1 MGKQL
6 DDWIETWGSRVYGGR
21 VISDD
26 DYFLALTNLQNIID
40 GEFSDLSPKFI
51 ADNDGMFGGIPQP
64 T

>member
-6 DDWIETWGSRVYGGR
+6 DDWIRTWSGRISGGEG

-26 DYFLALTNLQNIID
+26 DYFLALSNLQSIID

-51 ADNDGMFGGIPQP
+51 ADEASMFGESG
-64 T
+64 